1 MLQDPLG
8 GSAVLDEQMSQQ
20 DVYEDFIRQPSGK
33 ANEIGKRKPYYQV
46 LAEKQKK
53 AREDRKE
60 RK

>member
-1 MLQDPLG
+1 MLLSYSG
-8 GSAVLDEQMSQQ
+8 GREVLDEQMNQQ
-20 DVYEDFIRQPSGK
+20 DMYEDFIRRPSGK

-53 AREDRKE
+53 AREDKLE

>member
-1 MLQDPLG
+1 MLLSYSG
-8 GSAVLDEQMSQQ
+8 GREVLDEQMNQQ
-20 DVYEDFIRQPSGK
+20 DVYEDFIRRPSGK
-33 ANEIGKRKPYYQV
+33 ANAIGKRKPYYQV